1 MERDPIRAAIKR
13 ATQNLSNDL
22 GVTPDALRKA
32 IMDGAAEIAG
42 VIIATN
48 DEPERGP
55 FIFYAASPVEQ
66 TPQERGN
73 MIAQA
78 MQADPRLTIEAAA
91 SVIDDYTTDQIFLS
105 TEYQVALRV
114 AETDFDHDVL
124 HLSIKRI
131 DREPIHDWRALQAIK
146 NVIVGEECEAFELYP
161 AESRLVD
168 SANQYH
174 LWAFVDP
181 NVRVPVGFMHRLVD
195 VNSVG
200 KSVQRPFESIDAL
213 WPSKAE
219 LAQSLR
225 QLSTWLRDN
234 TGPSDGTLDILRE
247 AMRLLNQIE
256 KAEQI
261 SKRIRETLIP
271 DDLRA
276 EIERFGVARFIEEAK
291 RARWINA
298 DPQFTRDRLAE
309 LRRIYAD
316 DPSLGSVGDSE
327 LFLAEFRA
335 LEGWE
340 FEVTNIPWCERCK
353 AYHHDSAPHIG
364 EQS

>member
-1 MERDPIRAAIKR
+1 MERDPIRAAIQR

-22 GVTPDALRKA
+22 GLTPDALRRA
-32 IMDGAAEIAG
+32 IMDGAADIAG
-42 VIIATN
+42 VIVTTN
-48 DEPERGP
+48 DEPEHGP
-55 FIFYAASPVEQ
+55 FVFYAASPVEQ

-78 MQADPRLTIEAAA
+78 MLADPRLTIEAAA
-91 SVIDDYTTDQIFLS
+91 KAIDDYTSDQIYLS

-114 AETDFDHDVL
+114 AETEWDHDVL

-146 NVIVGEECEAFELYP
+146 NVIVGEECEAFEIYP

-181 NVRVPVGFMHRLVD
+181 NVRVPVGFVHRLVD
-195 VNSVG
+195 IAPLG

-219 LAQSLR
+219 LASSLR
-225 QLSTWLRDN
+225 QLSAWMRDN
-234 TGPSDGTLDILRE
+234 TGPSDGTLDILRD
-247 AMRLLNQIE
+247 AMRLLNQID
-256 KAEQI
+256 KADEI
-261 SKRIRETLIP
+261 SKNIRETLIP
-271 DDLRA
+271 DDLR
-276 EIERFGVARFIEEAK
+276 EQIEKFGVARFVEEAK
-291 RARWINA
+291 RARWISA
-298 DPQFTRDRLAE
+298 DDQRNRDRLIE
-309 LRRIYAD
+309 LRRIYED
-316 DPSLGSVGDSE
+316 DPSLKSVSDSE

-340 FEVTNIPWCERCK
+340 FEVTNIQWCEPCGS
-353 AYHHDSAPHIG
+353 YHHSSAPHINR
-364 EQS
+364 E